1 MPLRR
6 ARPEDEERQDRILD
20 VDAGMQGSLS
30 FRDPVNLRINGRFEG
45 RLTTRGQ
52 LTIGEKAEVR
62 ATIEG
67 EMVVIAGRL
76 EGDITATQRLEI
88 TPGGRILGNIR
99 TPVLVVQEGGI
110 LQGQCVMGQTASA
123 PSEMLTVEEI
133 ARYLEVEPAAIS
145 EWATSGRMPAVKEGG
160 GWRFDRAKIDEWIAQ
175 EKIK

>member
-6 ARPEDEERQDRILD
+6 ARPEEAAQDRVLD

-67 EMVVIAGRL
+67 ESVVIAGRL
-76 EGDITATQRLEI
+76 EGDITVTQRLEI
-88 TPGGRILGNIR
+88 ASTGRVSGNIR
-99 TPVLVVQEGGI
+99 TPVLVVQEGAI
-110 LQGQCVMGQTASA
+110 LQGQCVMGQASG
-123 PSEMLTVEEI
+123 SESEFLTIEEM
-133 ARYLEVEPAAIS
+133 ARYLEVEPAAIH
-145 EWATSGRMPAVKEGG
+145 EWATSGRMPAVKDGA
-160 GWRFDRAKIDEWIAQ
+160 GWRFDRTKIDEWIAQ